1 MAAHLP
7 AWVVWYQALTTGFL
21 VAAVLSSLPGAVR
34 RPRQRL
40 LWGGVALAAV
50 AMVLDLPFPRQ
61 ASGASGAPWAL
72 PLVRNAAGV
81 LSAGA
86 VLLFVA
92 DAADKPR
99 LRTAVR
105 AGALIALTVLPALVL
120 AERSRAPT
128 LVDGV
133 LRVTHSALYW
143 LVLGGIHLA
152 ANTAC
157 ATLCLRHGRRSAD
170 RGLGLSL
177 RLFGAGAVCA
187 GIYWA
192 GRLAGILTPAPLPG
206 EGAALRLVI
215 GLHAV
220 LRGAALLVPLLGAA
234 RRAAGDARALWRLW
248 PLWHELV
255 RASPQVVLDRHRSRC
270 AELLT
275 PPSHWR
281 FLAYR
286 KVIETRD
293 AVLVLRDRA
302 GPAAL
307 DCAQRRPAGPPGGEG
322 GAEPACLFGGG
333 CAQQPRSVP
342 PAAPRA
348 GPVGDGGTAVTA
360 EVAFLLHASRHCPAL
375 RSFRSGTGTGP
386 GADGGRRTA

>member
-7 AWVVWYQALTTGFL
+7 AWLNWYQPLTTGFL
-21 VAAVLSSLPGAVR
+21 AAAVLSSLPGALR

-50 AMVLDLPFPRQ
+50 AMVLDLPSLRHI
-61 ASGASGAPWAL
+61 SGTHGAPWAL

-92 DAADKPR
+92 RAADRPR

-105 AGALIALTVLPALVL
+105 AGAPIALAVLSVLVL
-120 AERSRAPT
+120 AERSRGPT
-128 LVDGV
+128 LVDGA

-157 ATLCLRHGRRSAD
+157 ATLCLHHGRRTAD

-177 RLFGAGAVCA
+177 GLFGAGAVCA
-187 GIYWA
+187 GVYWA
-192 GRLAGILTPAPLPG
+192 GRVAAVLTPAPLPG
-206 EGAALRLVI
+206 EAAALRLVI

-220 LRGAALLVPLLGAA
+220 LRGAALLVPLLGAT
-234 RRAAGDARALWRLW
+234 RRAAADAHALWRLW

-255 RASPQVVLDRHRSRC
+255 RASPQVVLDRCRSRY
-270 AELLT
+270 AELLA

-281 FLAYR
+281 FLTYR

-307 DCAQRRPAGPPGGEG
+307 DCPQRRPADPPDS
-322 GAEPACLFGGG
+322 AAADEPACLLGGG
-333 CAQQPRSVP
+333 CAQQPRSAP
-342 PAAPRA
+342 PAAARA
-348 GPVGDGGTAVTA
+348 GPAGDGTTAVTA
-360 EVAFLLHASRHCPAL
+360 EVAFLLHASHHCPAL
-375 RSFRSGTGTGP
+375 RLLRSGAGP
-386 GADGGRRTA
+386 GEGDGRRTA

>member
-1 MAAHLP
+1 MAAHVP
-7 AWVVWYQALTTGFL
+7 AWLVWYQPLTTGFL

-34 RPRQRL
+34 RPPQRL

-50 AMVLDLPFPRQ
+50 AMVLDLPPFRH
-61 ASGASGAPWAL
+61 ASRTSGAPWAL
-72 PLVRNAAGV
+72 PLARNAAGV

-92 DAADKPR
+92 QAADKPR

-105 AGALIALTVLPALVL
+105 AGAPIALTLLSALVL
-120 AERSRAPT
+120 AERTRAPT

-152 ANTAC
+152 ANAAC
-157 ATLCLRHGRRSAD
+157 ATLCLRHGRRTAD

-187 GIYWA
+187 GIYWV
-192 GRLAGILTPAPLPG
+192 GRLAVALTPASLPG
-206 EGAALRLVI
+206 ESVALRLVI

-234 RRAAGDARALWRLW
+234 RRAAADARALWRLW
-248 PLWHELV
+248 PLWHDLV
-255 RASPQVVLDRHRSRC
+255 RASPQVVLDGYRSRC

-275 PPSHWR
+275 LPSHWR

-293 AVLVLRDRA
+293 ALLVLRDRA

-307 DCAQRRPAGPPGGEG
+307 DCTQRRPADPLGSEE
-322 GAEPACLFGGG
+322 AVEPACLFGGG
-333 CAQQPRSVP
+333 CAQQPRSAP
-342 PAAPRA
+342 PAAPGA
-348 GPVGDGGTAVTA
+348 GPMGDGGTAVTA
-360 EVAFLLHASRHCPAL
+360 EVAFLHHASHHCPAL
-375 RSFRSGTGTGP
+375 RLFRSDAGP
-386 GADGGRRTA
+386 GEDGGRRTA

>member
-1 MAAHLP
+1 MRAHLP
-7 AWVVWYQALTTGFL
+7 VWLLWYQPLTTGFL

-50 AMVLDLPFPRQ
+50 AMVLDLPLVRHT
-61 ASGASGAPWAL
+61 SGPYGAPWAL

-92 DAADKPR
+92 RAADKPR
-99 LRTAVR
+99 LRAAVR
-105 AGALIALTVLPALVL
+105 AGAPIALAVLSALVL
-120 AERSRAPT
+120 AERSRGPT

-152 ANTAC
+152 ANAAC
-157 ATLCLRHGRRSAD
+157 ATLCLRHGRRTAD

-177 RLFGAGAVCA
+177 GLFGAGAVCA

-192 GRLAGILTPAPLPG
+192 GRLAAVLTPASLPG

-234 RRAAGDARALWRLW
+234 RRAAADARALWRLW

-255 RASPQVVLDRHRSRC
+255 RASPQVVLDRYPSRC
-270 AELLT
+270 AELLA

-307 DCAQRRPAGPPGGEG
+307 DCPQRRPADPPDSDE
-322 GAEPACLFGGG
+322 ADRPACLLGGG
-333 CAQQPRSVP
+333 CAQQPRFAP
-342 PAAPRA
+342 PAAPRT
-348 GPVGDGGTAVTA
+348 GPAGDGATAVTA
-360 EVAFLLHASRHCPAL
+360 EVAFLLHAAHHCPAL
-375 RSFRSGTGTGP
+375 RLFRSGAAP
-386 GADGGRRTA
+386 GKDDGRRTV